1 MKLQTT
7 SLSGCIWVKW
17 STILLEW
24 NIKVDITKLICFR
37 TKIGYVHGLIHLNF
51 AIEFKQ
57 PLLLAEA
64 FAQAC
69 VHNDPWYTE
78 YLTAAEAAAATST
91 ESPLPLSACFDLEKA
106 DPAVSTSSSYYYHS
120 QRRPSGK
127 WAADVEQARDGI
139 LVKAKAEICRIAA
152 RYRVDP
158 NDLDRATA
166 ELINTAGESAVLENV
181 IKGLTFGHC

>member
-1 MKLQTT
+1 MD
-7 SLSGCIWVKW
+7 I
-17 STILLEW
+17 
-24 NIKVDITKLICFR
+24 NVDITKLTFLHN
-37 TKIGYVHGLIHLNF
+37 IGYVHGLIHLNF

-57 PLLLAEA
+57 PLLLAET

-78 YLTAAEAAAATST
+78 YLTAAGAMAATSI
-91 ESPLPLSACFDLEKA
+91 ESPLPLSACFDLERA
-106 DPAVSTSSSYYYHS
+106 DPVISSSSSYYYHS

-139 LVKAKAEICRIAA
+139 LVKAKTEICRIAA

-166 ELINTAGESAVLENV
+166 ELINTAGESALFENV
-181 IKGLTFGHC
+181 IEGLPFEHC